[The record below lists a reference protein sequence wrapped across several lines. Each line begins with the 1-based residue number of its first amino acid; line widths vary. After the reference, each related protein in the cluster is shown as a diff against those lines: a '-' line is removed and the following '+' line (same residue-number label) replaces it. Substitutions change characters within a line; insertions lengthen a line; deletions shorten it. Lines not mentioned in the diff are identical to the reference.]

1 MPQLLLLVVGA
12 VSFDVRTLAA
22 EDEYS
27 DVVKE
32 LVVREAVACS
42 TLRVSPL
49 DCVCATLA
57 LSSCLPLEL
66 LHGSESGK
74 L

>member
-12 VSFDVRTLAA
+12 VSFEIRDLAV
-22 EDEYS
+22 EDGYS

-32 LVVREAVACS
+32 LVVREVDACS
-42 TLRVSPL
+42 TLRVAPL

-57 LSSCLPLEL
+57 LGSCLPPAL